1 MTLCWV
7 FFLLQYCA
15 FANRPHDANLFCSPS
30 PQHQSTARLL
40 LSFSDANSANGVAL
54 VKTGTATRLEYGS
67 IVAPHEVRDSQR
79 YRLELAPW
87 RHSYVRSGQLAPAAF
102 LFYLDDSFWQGYRWM
117 LESVVV
123 LAVAEALLI
132 LWLLRGRTERI
143 RAEMV
148 LRSREATLAAAVRE
162 SEERFRLMAD
172 SAPVLMWVAGT
183 DKRRIDFN
191 KEWLR
196 FTGRTLQQ
204 ESEDGWIQTMH
215 PADRSAF
222 VQTFDQA
229 FDERQR
235 FSAEYRLQHNDG
247 RYRWVLDQGVPRFL
261 ENGAFAGYVG
271 CGIDITDQK
280 AAETVQA
287 EFGSRLIHA
296 QEDERARIARELHDD
311 INQRLALLANGIQE
325 LGRAITGAN
334 RAKRKEDLRA
344 LWRLTSEISA
354 DIQYLSHQLHP
365 SKLHYLGLPAAMRGL
380 CQEFATLHNVE
391 VECVVPDTPSNLDEN
406 VSLCLYRTAQ
416 ESLRNVAKHSHA
428 QHVKVELTCTDTEI
442 QLRVSDDGVGF
453 LYDEA
458 KNGQGL
464 GLVSMQERVRLVGGQ
479 FSVLSRASLGTQVEA
494 IVPIRA
500 KLAQSA

>member
-1 MTLCWV
+1 
-7 FFLLQYCA
+7 
-15 FANRPHDANLFCSPS
+15 
-30 PQHQSTARLL
+30 
-40 LSFSDANSANGVAL
+40 
-54 VKTGTATRLEYGS
+54 
-67 IVAPHEVRDSQR
+67 
-79 YRLELAPW
+79 
-87 RHSYVRSGQLAPAAF
+87 
-102 LFYLDDSFWQGYRWM
+102 
-117 LESVVV
+117 
-123 LAVAEALLI
+123 
-132 LWLLRGRTERI
+132 
-143 RAEMV
+143 
-148 LRSREATLAAAVRE
+148 
-162 SEERFRLMAD
+162 
-172 SAPVLMWVAGT
+172 VAGK
-183 DKRRIDFN
+183 DKLRIDFN

-196 FTGRTLQQ
+196 FTGRTLQE
-204 ESEDGWIQTMH
+204 ESGEGWMQSMH

-222 VQTFDQA
+222 IHKFDQS

-235 FSAEYRLQHNDG
+235 FAAEYRLQRNDG

-261 ENGAFAGYVG
+261 ENGEFAGYVG

-280 AAETVQA
+280 TAETVQA

-325 LGRAITGAN
+325 LERAVTGSN
-334 RAKRKEDLRA
+334 RAKRREDLQA

-380 CQEFATLHNVE
+380 CQEFATLQNIE
-391 VECVVPDTPSNLDEN
+391 VECVVRDTPSSLDEN
-406 VSLCLYRTAQ
+406 VSLSLYRTAQ

-428 QHVKVELTCTDTEI
+428 QHVKVELVGMGTEI
-442 QLRVSDDGVGF
+442 RLRISDDGIGF
-453 LYDEA
+453 LYDES

-479 FSVLSRASLGTQVEA
+479 FSVWSRASLGTQVEA
-494 IVPIRA
+494 IVPIGA

>member
-1 MTLCWV
+1 
-7 FFLLQYCA
+7 LLHHFGC
-15 FANRPHDANLFCSPS
+15 ANRLEGAIHFCFASPLHRPTAN
-30 PQHQSTARLL
+30 LL
-40 LSFSDANSANGVAL
+40 LSFLDPGLTNGVAP
-54 VKTGTATRLEYGS
+54 AT
-67 IVAPHEVRDSQR
+67 
-79 YRLELAPW
+79 
-87 RHSYVRSGQLAPAAF
+87 F
-102 LFYLDDSFWQGYRWM
+102 LFYLDDSFWQEYHWM
-117 LESVVV
+117 SGSLVV

-143 RAEMV
+143 RTEMA
-148 LRSREATLAAAVRE
+148 LRSKETTLAAAVRE

-183 DKRRIDFN
+183 DKLRIDFN

-196 FTGRTLQQ
+196 FTGRTMQQ
-204 ESEDGWIQTMH
+204 ESEDGWMQSMH

-222 VQTFDQA
+222 IQKFDQA
-229 FDERQR
+229 FDERHR
-235 FSAEYRLQHNDG
+235 FAAEYRLQRNDG
-247 RYRWVLDQGVPRFL
+247 RYRWVLDQGVPRVL
-261 ENGAFAGYVG
+261 ENGDFAGYVG

-325 LGRAITGAN
+325 LERAITGVN
-334 RAKRKEDLRA
+334 RAKRKEDLQA

-391 VECVVPDTPSNLDEN
+391 AECVVRDTPNNLDEN
-406 VSLCLYRTAQ
+406 VSLCLYRTTQ

-428 QHVKVELTCTDTEI
+428 QHVKVELICTDTEI
-442 QLRVSDDGVGF
+442 QLRISDDGVGF

-458 KNGQGL
+458 KRGQGL

-479 FSVLSRASLGTQVEA
+479 FSVWSRASLGTQVEA

>member
-1 MTLCWV
+1 MTLCWLV
-7 FFLLQYCA
+7 LLLHHCA
-15 FANRPHDANLFCSPS
+15 CANS
-30 PQHQSTARLL
+30 PQGANSFCTESPPHQPCANLL
-40 LSFSDANSANGVAL
+40 LSLLDRNLAGRVAWMEAA
-54 VKTGTATRLEYGS
+54 TATRLEDGS
-67 IVAPHEVRDSQR
+67 RVEEYKLRDSPHNILEWAQR
-79 YRLELAPW
+79 HRPDVPIG
-87 RHSYVRSGQLAPAAF
+87 RLAPATF
-102 LFYLDDSFWQGYRWM
+102 LFYLDGPEKYHWM
-117 LESVVV
+117 FLPIAG

-143 RAEMV
+143 RTEIA
-148 LRSREATLAAAVRE
+148 LRSNEAALTAAVRE

-172 SAPVLMWVAGT
+172 SAPVLMWMAGT

-204 ESEDGWIQTMH
+204 ESEDGWMQSMH
-215 PADRSAF
+215 PGDRSAF
-222 VQTFDQA
+222 IQKFDQA
-229 FDERQR
+229 FSERQS
-235 FSAEYRLQHNDG
+235 FAAEYRLQQNDG

-261 ENGAFAGYVG
+261 ENGDFAGYVG

-325 LGRAITGAN
+325 LGRAVTGAN
-334 RAKRKEDLRA
+334 RAKRKEDLQA

-391 VECVVPDTPSNLDEN
+391 VECVVRDTPGNLDEN

-428 QHVKVELTCTDTEI
+428 QHVKVDLICTDTEI
-442 QLRVSDDGVGF
+442 QLRISDDGVGF

-458 KNGQGL
+458 TKGQGL

-479 FSVLSRASLGTQVEA
+479 FSVWSRTSLGTQVEA